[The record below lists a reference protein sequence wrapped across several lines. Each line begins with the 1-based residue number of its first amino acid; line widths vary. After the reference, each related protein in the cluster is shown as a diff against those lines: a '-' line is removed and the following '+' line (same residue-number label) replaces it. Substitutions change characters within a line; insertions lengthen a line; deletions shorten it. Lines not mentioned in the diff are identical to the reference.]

1 MCGGGGSQS
10 VPEKSAAQIASEER
24 MRKEE
29 LALQQRQFEAQQAAA
44 AAAAERERQA
54 AEQQRQFQLMQLTQA
69 DTQARTEREWQA
81 QQQAAAQER
90 ADRLAAEERARQD
103 AAKAAAD
110 ALSEKKL
117 QAQMLRATGQAGA
130 LRTQLDAAN
139 AWDEDIFN
147 QIAMAASSLYGQL
160 GESTDNTAYSA
171 ITDLNNAATQRM
183 IALNRTRDDLER
195 QARTNYEL
203 LSKRNDITSLDMVD
217 QIAAQYA
224 SLFDDA
230 GKYKA
235 TNADDEI
242 TSIKAFLDKNRTRLQ
257 SEADAKKAQAA
268 ADAAAAGTQ
277 VKLVDPNQIAT
288 TTPTAA
294 VGTNVAGGAPAV
306 GANAF
311 SASLGGAVNAKNP
324 TKQVGWSSLF

>member
-54 AEQQRQFQLMQLTQA
+54 AEQQRQFQLMQMSQA
-69 DTQARTEREWQA
+69 DTQARSEREWQA
-81 QQQAAAQER
+81 QQQAAADAR
-90 ADRLAAEERARQD
+90 ADRLAADERARQD

-110 ALSEKKL
+110 ALAEQKL
-117 QAQMLRATGQAGA
+117 QAQMLRATGQAGG

-147 QIAMAASSLYGQL
+147 QIALAAQSLYGQL
-160 GESTDNTAYSA
+160 GDSTDSTAFA
-171 ITDLNNAATQRM
+171 TITDLNNAATQRM
-183 IALNRTRDDLER
+183 MALNRTRDELER
-195 QARTNYEL
+195 KARTDYEL

-230 GKYKA
+230 GKYRA

-242 TSIKAFLDKNRTRLQ
+242 GNIKAFLDKNRTRLQ

-268 ADAAAAGTQ
+268 ADATAAGTQ

-288 TTPTAA
+288 TTPTTATGTSAA
-294 VGTNVAGGAPAV
+294 SSTPAV

-311 SASLGGAVNAKNP
+311 STSLGGAVNANNP
-324 TKQVGWSSLF
+324 TRQAGWSSLF